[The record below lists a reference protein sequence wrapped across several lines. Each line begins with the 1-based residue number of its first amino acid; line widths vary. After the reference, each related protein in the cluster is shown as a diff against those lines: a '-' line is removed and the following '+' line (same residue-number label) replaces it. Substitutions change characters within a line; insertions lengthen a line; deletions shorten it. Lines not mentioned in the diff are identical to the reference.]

1 MLENYILGFKD
12 YLLSNKSVSANTLQ
26 SYSND
31 IENFAEYI
39 KKNNINDLNLIDK
52 NIINNYILNLQDI
65 GRSNSTVTRNIVT
78 LRSFYQY
85 LILNKV
91 IDTNPLIDIKVQ
103 KLKKNLPQVLTNKE
117 IELLLSQPSSRDL
130 KGCRDKSMLE
140 LIYAT
145 GIKVSE
151 LIALNLEDINLQ
163 LGFIKC
169 RNDKNER
176 FIPIHN
182 TAVIAMSDYINRVRE
197 AIISTESGQ
206 ALFINLNGK
215 RLTRQGFWKIL
226 KVYAEQANIDKDI
239 TPYTLRHS
247 FATHLLEN
255 GAELKDIQEMLGYA
269 DISST
274 QVYAQIMNDKYKSV
288 YNNCHPRARRVQ

>member
-1 MLENYILGFKD
+1 MISDYISGFKD
-12 YLLSNKSVSANTLQ
+12 YLVLSKAVSKNTLQ
-26 SYSND
+26 SYTCDVENFIDFLNKND
-31 IENFAEYI
+31 INEI
-39 KKNNINDLNLIDK
+39 SLVDK
-52 NIINNYILNLQDI
+52 DVVYRYINNLESI
-65 GRSNSTVTRNIVT
+65 GRSNSTVTRNVAA

-91 IDTNPLIDIKVQ
+91 VDTNPLIEIKIE
-103 KLKKNLPQVLTNKE
+103 KAKKNLPQILTNNE
-117 IELLLSQPSSRDL
+117 IELLLAQPNSKDL

-151 LIALNLEDINLQ
+151 LIDLNLEDINLQ
-163 LGFIKC
+163 LGFVRC
-169 RNDKNER
+169 RNGKNER
-176 FIPIHN
+176 FIPVHN
-182 TAVIAMSDYINRVRE
+182 TAIIALSDYINRVRN
-197 AIISTESGQ
+197 AIISTDTGH

-226 KVYAEQANIDKDI
+226 KAYSEQANIDKDI
-239 TPYTLRHS
+239 TPHTLRHS

-274 QVYAQIMNDKYKSV
+274 QVYAQIMQDKYKSV
-288 YNNCHPRARRVQ
+288 YNNCHPRARRMQ